1 MTHYATCFN
10 CVNDR
15 YTCPRHLA
23 LRDALKGRG
32 VYTVKFKCPERRAY
46 FAPGQR
52 VAFDWKSFES
62 DEYDTSVLHLTFTGT
77 VIREKGT
84 KFIVQVDGGKDI
96 SGEEMDASDVF
107 TKNDQLLI
115 KVRPADMRPLNEP
128 TRAVCQACY
137 HVEGNAESRCY
148 QNGTDWVP
156 TGCVLPYGSKKSP
169 RDEEVMF

>member
-23 LRDALKGRG
+23 IRDALKGSG
-32 VYTVKFKCPERRAY
+32 IYTVKFKCPERRAY
-46 FAPGQR
+46 FSTGQR

-62 DEYDTSVLHLTFTGT
+62 DGYDESVLHLTFAGT

-84 KFIVQVDGGKDI
+84 KFIVQVDRGKDI
-96 SGEEMDASDVF
+96 SGEEIEASDVF
-107 TKNDQLLI
+107 KTNDALLI

-128 TRAVCQACY
+128 AKSVCLTCY
-137 HVEGNAESRCY
+137 HVEGGEDRCY
-148 QNGTDWVP
+148 RTGTDWIP
-156 TGCVLPYGSKKSP
+156 KGCIDPDTLPAKEF
-169 RDEEVMF
+169 DDVQF